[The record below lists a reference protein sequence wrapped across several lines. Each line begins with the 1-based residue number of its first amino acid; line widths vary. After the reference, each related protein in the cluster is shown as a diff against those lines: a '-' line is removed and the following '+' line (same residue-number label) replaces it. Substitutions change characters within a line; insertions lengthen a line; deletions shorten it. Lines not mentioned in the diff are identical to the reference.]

1 MSDDLE
7 LTSWEELE
15 AYAIVDL
22 PDRLRE
28 RVCQAGM
35 PWTGDDPA
43 SNHGH
48 TDCWYA
54 HLAANEI
61 ERLRTLTEAYGEL
74 LDAVFDWLG
83 CDSVQDQEKALVV
96 VATKAHE
103 VHKLTEGA

>member
-1 MSDDLE
+1 MSDEKFTVDDLTYATNIV
-7 LTSWEELE
+7 LSSYEEVYRQLKAKE
-15 AYAIVDL
+15 AK
-22 PDRLRE
+22 
-28 RVCQAGM
+28 
-35 PWTGDDPA
+35 
-43 SNHGH
+43 
-48 TDCWYA
+48 
-54 HLAANEI
+54 I